1 MPIPSSSLDSCS
13 GSWSIP
19 GLAVHAS
26 TKHQWKRWGWRSC
39 QEICIGITG
48 QCKGQKLGLPL
59 GKSRVNT
66 QVCDPTENSI
76 PVSHDGGAAQPM
88 HNLSNRKAICRLFF
102 LTQITLDG
110 HWWTSSS
117 QPKHRHTGYH
127 LSVCRIDLSAC
138 GIYLPASCLG
148 RNSECCRDVQQRNVT
163 DSSPDRRLRFAGP
176 FGWLLLEDLFMC
188 LIKLWGQ
195 PKTFFW
201 EHSTDEQLKGK
212 CYLDIH
218 HWAGTK
224 DVVSLEQHSFSY
236 FFLRNCGLLVSLT
249 DYLET
254 GHASKTKHRNC
265 MPGSIWSC
273 MGINFKGSLAQKLCV
288 LL

>member
-26 TKHQWKRWGWRSC
+26 TKHKWKRWGWRSC
-39 QEICIGITG
+39 QEICIGISG

-76 PVSHDGGAAQPM
+76 PVSHDVGAAQPM

-117 QPKHRHTGYH
+117 QPKHRHTGCH

-138 GIYLPASCLG
+138 GIYQLPVWVGIQSVAEMYS
-148 RNSECCRDVQQRNVT
+148 REMSQIQVQI
-163 DSSPDRRLRFAGP
+163 A
-176 FGWLLLEDLFMC
+176 
-188 LIKLWGQ
+188 
-195 PKTFFW
+195 
-201 EHSTDEQLKGK
+201 
-212 CYLDIH
+212 
-218 HWAGTK
+218 
-224 DVVSLEQHSFSY
+224 
-236 FFLRNCGLLVSLT
+236 
-249 DYLET
+249 
-254 GHASKTKHRNC
+254 
-265 MPGSIWSC
+265 
-273 MGINFKGSLAQKLCV
+273 GSLLQALLGGFCLRIYLCA
-288 LL
+288 